1 MSPPPSEVP
10 LSGER
15 LGDLTVL
22 SKADIAI
29 VDDIIVA
36 VGRDLNYPDA
46 AVLDASE
53 MVVVPGFVDSHTH
66 IVFAGSREHELIW
79 KLEGK
84 SYQDILAEGGGIMR
98 TVNETRAASEDE
110 LKKQSLQRF
119 RQAVKHGTTTIE
131 IKSGYG
137 LELDTEIRQLRV
149 AKWLGE
155 QGLAEVVST
164 FMGAHAFPPNVDRT
178 QYISTIIDEMLPA
191 VQELAEYCDVFCEKG
206 AFSVEESRLI
216 LEAAKNFGLKARI
229 HADEFGDT
237 GGGALAAELKA
248 ISADHL
254 VFTSKETLRN
264 LKDAGCI
271 GILLPG
277 TPLSTLSDDFAN
289 ARKMI
294 ASNLP
299 IALATDCNPNC
310 YTESMQFIQQ
320 LAVFRM
326 GLTPAEALTAATLN
340 SALALGRKDRGC
352 ISEGKRAD
360 LLIMNIPDYQHIT
373 YHFGINHVKN
383 VIIGDIELFSIKSS
397 SPNKLTYSV
406 LIIYKYFNTML
417 F

>member
-1 MSPPPSEVP
+1 MLLIKNARQVVSPHPSEVP

-15 LGDLTVL
+15 LGDLNIL
-22 SKADIAI
+22 SKTDIAI
-29 VDDIIVA
+29 EDETIVEI
-36 VGRDLNYPDA
+36 GHNLDYPDA
-46 AVLDASE
+46 IILDASD
-53 MVVVPGFVDSHTH
+53 MVVVPGFVDPHTH
-66 IVFAGSREHELIW
+66 MVFAGSREHELMW

-110 LKKQSLQRF
+110 LKEQSLKRF

-137 LELDTEIRQLRV
+137 LDLDTEIRQLQV

-164 FMGAHAFPPNVDRT
+164 FMGAHAFPSDVSRE
-178 QYISTIIDEMLPA
+178 QYISLIIDEVLPA
-191 VQELAEYCDVFCEKG
+191 VKDLAEFCDVFCEKG
-206 AFSVEESRLI
+206 AFSVEESRVI
-216 LEAAKNFGLKARI
+216 LEAAKNFGLQPRI
-229 HADEFGDT
+229 HADEFDNIGAGD
-237 GGGALAAELKA
+237 LAAEVKA

-254 VFTSKETLRN
+254 VVSTKETFRT
-264 LKDAGCI
+264 LKNAGCI

-277 TPLSTLSDDFAN
+277 TPLSTLSDEFAN
-289 ARKMI
+289 ARKMV

-326 GLTPAEALTAATLN
+326 GLTPAEALTASTLN
-340 SALALGRKDRGC
+340 AALALGRKDRGC

-360 LLIMNIPDYQHIT
+360 LLIMNIPDYQHIV

-383 VIIGDIELFSIKSS
+383 IIIGG
-397 SPNKLTYSV
+397 KL
-406 LIIYKYFNTML
+406 ID
-417 F
+417 